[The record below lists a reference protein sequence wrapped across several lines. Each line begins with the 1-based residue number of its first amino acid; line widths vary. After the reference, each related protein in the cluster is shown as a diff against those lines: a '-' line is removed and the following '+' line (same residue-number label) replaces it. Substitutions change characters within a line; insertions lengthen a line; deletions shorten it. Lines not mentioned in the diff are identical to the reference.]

1 MADPQ
6 LPKGYENFK
15 PSTTPLP
22 KGYEQYSPIQLNPET
37 AGRFGSEL
45 DVPQTKSDV
54 ENVVAPYVG
63 RLAAKAPPMLGSYYG
78 PGGTMIG
85 TGISQALKATFPKV
99 FGEPSSNILE
109 PGITDLITNNAIP
122 AALEGIIGLISKGV
136 QALPATGL
144 LRNFPATREGAV
156 REMTSQILSRFQ
168 QPESQIL
175 EKGADVAEANLAGL
189 KGTITSLNRSNP
201 PQSVVSPL
209 TGQQSLQFH
218 PAVQQAM
225 QDLENTFGKNKVG
238 RQLVNL
244 QKDIQ
249 AGVDVAGSQTYKQ
262 IADTALADLTHV
274 RNWKLAA
281 GPEGVQDLAIN
292 KLLQA
297 GAGKEGILDSGKILG
312 ELAGKKSEIYSE
324 AISPQTLSDFKDMVN
339 EIHSQQAGHGIS
351 DAIIKYSKGRL
362 LWASGLFGGIHGA
375 FTLPGIAAAGTTVTN
390 SMLAR
395 AMQNPETA
403 QIVVQALRTP
413 ANSPQAQMLSQS
425 LASIWKAGAAATEA
439 AAEK

>member
-1 MADPQ
+1 
-6 LPKGYENFK
+6 
-15 PSTTPLP
+15 
-22 KGYEQYSPIQLNPET
+22 
-37 AGRFGSEL
+37 
-45 DVPQTKSDV
+45 
-54 ENVVAPYVG
+54 
-63 RLAAKAPPMLGSYYG
+63 
-78 PGGTMIG
+78 
-85 TGISQALKATFPKV
+85 
-99 FGEPSSNILE
+99 
-109 PGITDLITNNAIP
+109 
-122 AALEGIIGLISKGV
+122 
-136 QALPATGL
+136 
-144 LRNFPATREGAV
+144 
-156 REMTSQILSRFQ
+156 
-168 QPESQIL
+168 
-175 EKGADVAEANLAGL
+175 
-189 KGTITSLNRSNP
+189 
-201 PQSVVSPL
+201 
-209 TGQQSLQFH
+209 LQFH

-225 QDLENTFGKNKVG
+225 QDLEDTFGKNKVG

-413 ANSPQAQMLSQS
+413 VNSPQAQMLSQS
-425 LASIWKAGAAATEA
+425 LASIWKTGAAAAEA

>member
-1 MADPQ
+1 
-6 LPKGYENFK
+6 
-15 PSTTPLP
+15 
-22 KGYEQYSPIQLNPET
+22 
-37 AGRFGSEL
+37 
-45 DVPQTKSDV
+45 
-54 ENVVAPYVG
+54 
-63 RLAAKAPPMLGSYYG
+63 
-78 PGGTMIG
+78 
-85 TGISQALKATFPKV
+85 
-99 FGEPSSNILE
+99 
-109 PGITDLITNNAIP
+109 
-122 AALEGIIGLISKGV
+122 LISKGV

-225 QDLENTFGKNKVG
+225 QDLEDTFGKNKVG

-413 ANSPQAQMLSQS
+413 VNSPQAQMLSQS
-425 LASIWKAGAAATEA
+425 LASIWKTGAAAAEA